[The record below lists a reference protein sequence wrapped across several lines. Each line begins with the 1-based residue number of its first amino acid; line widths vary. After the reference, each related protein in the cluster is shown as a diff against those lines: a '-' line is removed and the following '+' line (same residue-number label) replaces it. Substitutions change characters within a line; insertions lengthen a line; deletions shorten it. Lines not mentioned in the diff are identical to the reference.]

1 MHICLCVCVCV
12 SVSSV
17 WKRYRFGAGSHLAA
31 ESGTGPSRADAE
43 QVLGGDG
50 VKPNQLP

>member
-1 MHICLCVCVCV
+1 MFICISVCVRV
-12 SVSSV
+12 SMSSV

-50 VKPNQLP
+50 VKSNQLP